1 MNPGKNVYHSFLPGG
16 RRQDVQLAGM
26 IGGLGPESTT
36 VYYRQIMAKYR
47 KAKPDG
53 SYPSLFINS
62 INMQRMLNLIVAADY
77 AAVTQHLLN
86 ALEQLAAAGAT
97 FGFIS
102 ANTPHIVFDELESRT
117 PIPLISI
124 VKTTCSVAKAK
135 GFKRLALFGARFTME
150 GDFYPKVFTR
160 EGMELVTPNK
170 EEQDYM
176 HQKYMGELVA
186 GLCLPETRAELL
198 RIMSRLK
205 ESEQIE
211 AVILGGTELSL
222 LFEEDSAGGIPL
234 LDTTRIHVQ
243 AIVRR
248 MLE

>member
-1 MNPGKNVYHSFLPGG
+1 
-16 RRQDVQLAGM
+16 M
-26 IGGLGPESTT
+26 IGGLGPESTA
-36 VYYRQIMAKYR
+36 VYYRQIIAEYR

-53 SYPSLFINS
+53 SYPSIFINS
-62 INMQRMLNLIVAADY
+62 INMQRMLNLIVATDC

-102 ANTPHIVFDELESRT
+102 ANTPHIVFDELESLS
-117 PIPLISI
+117 PIPLVSI
-124 VKTTCSVAKAK
+124 VKTTCSAAKAK

-150 GDFYPKVFTR
+150 GSFYSKVFTR
-160 EGMELVTPNK
+160 EGLELVTPNK
-170 EEQDYM
+170 EEQDYI
-176 HQKYMGELVA
+176 HQKYMGELVN
-186 GLCLPETRAELL
+186 GQCRPETRERLS
-198 RIMSRLK
+198 RIMLHMK

-243 AIVRR
+243 AIVKR